1 MDIRGGRSI
10 GEALCFDLDRAF
22 ASRLAAGGFAPLQL
36 ASGGIR
42 FFEHLRSLAGLEMT
56 GRELDARL
64 RSSSKSLKCDARRS
78 GPRTDEAFGSS
89 F

>member
-1 MDIRGGRSI
+1 MSARHGRWRRVDEMDILAGRSI

-22 ASRLAAGGFAPLQL
+22 ASRLAADGFAPLQL

-56 GRELDARL
+56 GRELDARR
-64 RSSSKSLKCDARRS
+64 RSSSKSLK
-78 GPRTDEAFGSS
+78 
-89 F
+89 